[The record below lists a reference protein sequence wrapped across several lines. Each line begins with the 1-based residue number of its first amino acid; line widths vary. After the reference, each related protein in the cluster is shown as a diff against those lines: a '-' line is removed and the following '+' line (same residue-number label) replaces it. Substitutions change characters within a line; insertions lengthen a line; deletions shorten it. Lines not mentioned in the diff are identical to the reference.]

1 MNIIKYL
8 ASIYRRFLS
17 RFYMFRLIKYFLL
30 TFAQKVRKYKS
41 SQYALSGTY
50 KWCSLAKTVNITS
63 KLCVF
68 SAERIY
74 LTAPFFTGFGARQ
87 ATERTPAKEILF
99 PEVDIWTL
107 KDGVVVGGVDFI
119 FLNNQA
125 IHHDL
130 YLPKEHHCPAEN
142 LGVIQQCKRDKTI
155 VDLCL
160 TITAST
166 IDAGVSM
173 VGQCSANYAHWLTE
187 TLPKLALLDST
198 ANFDEIPLLIDEGLH
213 SNIIESLKLINKKN
227 RPVISINK
235 WSPLIVGQLVTI
247 SVPGYERYTAHGLL
261 NKEPAPFENKFS
273 KASLKLLRDI
283 VVASV
288 PNDTHLNSPEKVYLA
303 RSWSSKNLRQIAN
316 INAVE
321 LFLDS
326 QHVQRIQSDE
336 LTFVEQVKACMSAD
350 LIVCPIGA
358 ALTNMIFAPTG
369 CKIICLSPYYDDAN
383 YFYYANLAA
392 TLGHEIHFV
401 LGEQAAS
408 SNHPMHRDYSID
420 IALLHSHFQS

>member
-1 MNIIKYL
+1 MIKQQFL
-8 ASIYRRFLS
+8 IDLYRRLLS
-17 RFYMFRLIKYFLL
+17 RFLIFRYIKHLLLFLARK
-30 TFAQKVRKYKS
+30 TRKFKSTKYK
-41 SQYALSGTY
+41 LSGTY
-50 KWCSLAKTVNITS
+50 TWEALAQTKNITS
-63 KLCVF
+63 RLSVF
-68 SAERIY
+68 SEERIY
-74 LTAPFFTGFGARQ
+74 LAAPFFTGFGASE
-87 ATERTPAKEILF
+87 AKSRTPAKVILF
-99 PEVDIWTL
+99 PEVDLWTF

-119 FLNNQA
+119 FVNNQA

-130 YLPKEHHCPAEN
+130 YVPEEHQCPAEN
-142 LGVIQQCKRDKTI
+142 LGVIQQRTKDKKN

-160 TITAST
+160 TVTPVT
-166 IDAGVSM
+166 IDACFSM
-173 VGQCSANYAHWLTE
+173 IGQCSANYAHWLTE
-187 TLPKLALLDST
+187 TLPKLAVLDST
-198 ANFDEIPLLIDEGLH
+198 EKFDKVPLLIDEGLH
-213 SNIIESLKLINKKN
+213 SNIIESLNLINKKN
-227 RPVISINK
+227 RPVITINK
-235 WSPLIVGQLVTI
+235 WSPLIVRQLVTI
-247 SVPGYERYTAHGLL
+247 SVPGYERYAAHGLL

-288 PNDTHLNSPEKVYLA
+288 SNDTPLNSPKKVYLA

-326 QHVQRIQSDE
+326 QHVQRIQSDG
-336 LTFVEQVKACMSAD
+336 LTFGEQVKACMSAD

-392 TLGHEIHFV
+392 TLEHEIHFV
-401 LGEQAAS
+401 LGKQKVS
-408 SNHPMHRDYSID
+408 RNHPMHRDYSID
-420 IALLHSHFQS
+420 IELLKAHFIS